1 MANGLSEW
9 VERAMNLIPGWRLER
24 ARERRSSPAF
34 RNAYLLLESEAKAF
48 LDEKLHPQDR
58 PAGYYHNYFCPDHA
72 VELAFDAES
81 PNAHRCPRDGRVF
94 SGEPYDSAWR
104 WFVNN
109 RLSNMAYRLALMW
122 QWDANGAYL
131 TRCREIL
138 LAYAERY
145 PGYPIEREL
154 PYGWGKVANHSLDEA
169 VWLIPIARA
178 YDLVR
183 EFLSVRERTLIETN
197 LLALAA
203 EHIQGQKFH
212 RIHNIECWHNA
223 AMAAVGIC
231 LDDAGFQKM
240 ALEDRFGF
248 HHQLREGVLDDGM
261 WWEGSSSYH
270 FYTLAALIAHIQ
282 VLENNGAR
290 LHDDDRLKAMFRAP
304 VLLAFP
310 DFRLPATNDCWYF
323 SSLLSDVCHGV
334 PPAESFYEVAYGW
347 YGEPDF
353 ARILERNYARR
364 PRTAVE
370 SLLYGEEL
378 PDSGGEFDSESAVL
392 KPSGIAILRSRDAIE
407 AQSCVLLKY
416 GPHGGG
422 HGHPDKLSISYYA
435 RGFPVATDLGTP
447 GYGVGLNETWY
458 RQTLSHNTVT
468 VNGRSQPPAEGR
480 LVRFDAKRTSG
491 FEVVDAGV
499 TWEDDFYAGVTMR
512 RVILW
517 TDSYFWDVFHVA
529 APQECQLDWACRFQA
544 RRHRHSGLSCLGSI
558 SLSGDGYAHVR
569 QPVEFAPKQMVTLE
583 WGLPKG
589 GVGAFLPEDGRTRI
603 ILGEAPLQPASDT
616 GDLLIRRRNARET
629 TYVGLMHHWDT
640 APSVRRVEAVGLE
653 GTGGT
658 TGFLVHTGTETH
670 LWVLSEAVPDLS
682 GVDADR
688 TFVYPLQEPA

>member
-1 MANGLSEW
+1 
-9 VERAMNLIPGWRLER
+9 MNLIPGWRLER
-24 ARERRSSPAF
+24 SRVRRSSPTF
-34 RNAYLLLESEAKAF
+34 RDAYRRLESEARAF
-48 LDEKLHPQDR
+48 LDEGLRPQDH

-72 VELAFDAES
+72 VELAFDADS
-81 PNAHRCPRDGRVF
+81 PNAHRCPKDGRVF

-109 RLSNMAYRLALMW
+109 RLSGMAYRLALMW
-122 QWDANGAYL
+122 QLDADAAYL
-131 TRCREIL
+131 ARCREIL

-183 EFLSVRERTLIETN
+183 EFLSARERTLIETD

-248 HHQLREGVLDDGM
+248 HHQLQEGVLDDGM

-270 FYTLAALIAHIQ
+270 FYTLAALIAHVQ
-282 VLENNGAR
+282 VSETTGAR
-290 LHDDDRLKAMFRAP
+290 LHDDDRLRAMFRAP
-304 VLLAFP
+304 VSLAYP

-323 SSLLSDVCHGV
+323 SSLLADVCHGV
-334 PPAESFYEVAYGW
+334 PPAASFYEVAYGW
-347 YGEPDF
+347 YNEPVY
-353 ARILERNYARR
+353 AGILERNYAEV

-378 PDSGGEFDSESAVL
+378 PDSGGEFDTESAVL
-392 KPSGIAILRSRDAIE
+392 KPSGVAILRSRDAVE

-435 RGFPVATDLGTP
+435 HGFPVATDLGTP
-447 GYGVGLNETWY
+447 GYGVDLNETWY

-480 LVRFDAKRTSG
+480 LVNLDLQRADG
-491 FEVVDAGV
+491 FEVVDARV
-499 TWEDDFYAGVTMR
+499 AWERDPYAGVGMR

-517 TDSYFWDVFHVA
+517 TDAYFWDLFHVV
-529 APQECQLDWACRFQA
+529 APQECRLDWVCRYQA
-544 RRHRHSGLSCLGSI
+544 DRQGHSGLSRRGTVA
-558 SLSGDGYAHVR
+558 LSGDGYAHVR
-569 QPVEFAPKQMVTLE
+569 QPVEYIPEETVSLQ
-583 WGLPKG
+583 WGLSKG
-589 GVGAFLPEDGRTRI
+589 GAGVFLPEETGTRVV
-603 ILGEAPLQPASDT
+603 LGKAPLQPASET
-616 GDLLIRRRNARET
+616 GDLLIRSRTARET
-629 TYVGLMHHWDT
+629 TFVALMHHWDT
-640 APSVRRVEAVGLE
+640 EPAVSRVTAVGPD
-653 GTGGT
+653 GAGGAR
-658 TGFLVHTGTETH
+658 GFLVQAGTETH
-670 LWVLSEAVPDLS
+670 LWAVSEDVPYLS
-682 GVDADR
+682 GIEVDR
-688 TFVYPLQEPA
+688 TFSYPLQSPA

>member
-1 MANGLSEW
+1 MANGLCER

-34 RNAYLLLESEAKAF
+34 RDAYRQLESEARAF
-48 LDEKLHPQDR
+48 LDERMQPQDL

-72 VELAFDAES
+72 VELVFDAES
-81 PNAHRCPRDGRVF
+81 PKLHRCPRDGRVF

-109 RLSNMAYRLALMW
+109 RLSGMAYRLALLW
-122 QWDANGAYL
+122 QLDADAAYL

-183 EFLSVRERTLIETN
+183 EFLDARERTLIETN

-223 AMAAVGIC
+223 AMAAVGVC
-231 LDDAGFQKM
+231 LDDVGFQKI

-270 FYTLAALIAHIQ
+270 FYTLAALIAHVQ
-282 VLENNGAR
+282 VSESTARR
-290 LHDDDRLKAMFRAP
+290 LHDDERIRAMFRAP
-304 VLLAFP
+304 VSLAFP

-334 PPAESFYEVAYGW
+334 PPADAFYEVAYGW
-347 YGEPDF
+347 YNEPVY
-353 ARILERNYARR
+353 AGILERNYAGR

-378 PDSGGEFDSESAVL
+378 PDTGGEFVTESAVL
-392 KPSGIAILRSRDAIE
+392 KPSGVAILRSRDAIE

-422 HGHPDKLSISYYA
+422 HGHPDKLSISFYA
-435 RGFPVATDLGTP
+435 QGLPVATDLGTP
-447 GYGVGLNETWY
+447 GYGVDMNETWY

-468 VNGRSQPPAEGR
+468 VDGRSQPPAEGR
-480 LVRFDAKRTSG
+480 LVNLDIQRDDG
-491 FEVVDAGV
+491 FEAVDARV
-499 TWEDDFYAGVTMR
+499 AWEGDPYARVAMR

-517 TDSYFWDVFHVA
+517 TDSYFWDLFLVA
-529 APQECQLDWACRFQA
+529 APEECQMDWVCRYQA
-544 RRHRHSGLSCLGSI
+544 DRRRHTGLSRLGST
-558 SLSGDGYAHVR
+558 SLCGDGYAHVR
-569 QPVEFAPKQMVTLE
+569 RPVEFMSEDAVSLE
-583 WGLPKG
+583 WGLSKG
-589 GVGAFLPEDGRTRI
+589 GVGVFLPEEAGTRV
-603 ILGEAPLQPASDT
+603 ILGEAPLQPASET
-616 GDLLIRRRNARET
+616 GDLLIRRRTARET
-629 TYVGLMHHWDT
+629 TFVALMHHWDT
-640 APSVRRVEAVGLE
+640 EPAVSRVTAVGRDRS
-653 GTGGT
+653 GRAR
-658 TGFLVHTGTETH
+658 GFLVRTGAETH
-670 LWVLSEAVPDLS
+670 LWVMSETAFDTSDIV
-682 GVDADR
+682 ADR
-688 TFVYPLQEPA
+688 TFSYPLATKA

>member
-1 MANGLSEW
+1 MANGLFKR
-9 VERAMNLIPGWRLER
+9 VVCTMNLIPGWRLER
-24 ARERRSSPAF
+24 ARARRSNPAF
-34 RNAYLLLESEAKAF
+34 RNAYCQLESEARAF
-48 LDEKLHPQDR
+48 LGEAMQPQDN

-72 VELAFDAES
+72 VELAFDAGS

-109 RLSNMAYRLALMW
+109 RLSSMAYRLALMW
-122 QWDANGAYL
+122 QLDADSAYL

-154 PYGWGKVANHSLDEA
+154 PYGWGKAANHSLDEA

-183 EFLSVRERTLIETN
+183 DTLNARERTLIETN

-203 EHIQGQKFH
+203 EHIRGQKFH

-231 LDDAGFQKM
+231 LDDAGFQKL

-248 HHQLREGVLDDGM
+248 RHQLREGVLDDGM

-270 FYTLAALIAHIQ
+270 FYTLAALIAHVQ
-282 VLENNGAR
+282 VSENKGVG
-290 LHDDDRLKAMFRAP
+290 LHEDDRLRAMFRAP
-304 VLLAFP
+304 VSMAFP

-347 YGEPDF
+347 YNEPVY

-370 SLLYGEEL
+370 SLLYGEAL
-378 PDSGGEFDSESAVL
+378 PDTDGRFVTESAVL
-392 KPSGIAILRSRDAIE
+392 KPSGIAIMRSREAVE

-422 HGHPDKLSISYYA
+422 HGHPDKLSVSIYA
-435 RGFPVATDLGTP
+435 RGNPVATDLGTP
-447 GYGVGLNETWY
+447 GYGVALNETWY
-458 RQTLSHNTVT
+458 RQTLSHNTIT
-468 VNGRSQPPAEGR
+468 LDGRSQPPAEGR
-480 LVRFDAKRTSG
+480 LVRFDTTRTGG
-491 FEVVDAGV
+491 FEVVDASV
-499 TWEDDFYAGVTMR
+499 AWERDPYAGVAMR

-517 TDSYFWDVFHVA
+517 TDAYFWDVFHVA
-529 APQECQLDWACRFQA
+529 ASQECRMDWVCRYQVN
-544 RRHRHSGLSCLGSI
+544 RQRQSGLSRRGSI

-569 QPVEFAPKQMVTLE
+569 EPVEFTPEEMVSLE
-583 WGLPKG
+583 WGLSKG
-589 GVGAFLPEDGRTRI
+589 GVGAFLPEDVSTQV
-603 ILGEAPLQPASDT
+603 ILGKAPLQPASET
-616 GDLLIRRRNARET
+616 GDLLIRRRTARET
-629 TYVGLMHHWDT
+629 TFVALVHHWDT
-640 APSVRRVEAVGLE
+640 EPAVSRVEAIGRD
-653 GTGGT
+653 GAGGAR
-658 TGFLVHTGTETH
+658 GFLVQAGAETH
-670 LWVLSEAVPDLS
+670 LWVMSESASELS
-682 GVDADR
+682 GIEADR
-688 TFVYPLQEPA
+688 TFTYPLAAQA

>member
-1 MANGLSEW
+1 
-9 VERAMNLIPGWRLER
+9 MNLMPGWRLER
-24 ARERRSSPAF
+24 ARERRSNPAF
-34 RNAYLLLESEAKAF
+34 HNAYRQLESEARAF
-48 LDEKLHPQDR
+48 LDEGMHPQDR

-72 VELAFDAES
+72 VELAFDADS
-81 PNAHRCPRDGRVF
+81 PHAHRCPRDGRIF

-122 QWDANGAYL
+122 QLDENGAYL

-169 VWLIPIARA
+169 VWLIPITMA

-183 EFLSVRERTLIETN
+183 ENLNAQERTLIETN

-203 EHIQGQKFH
+203 EHIRGQKFH

-223 AMAAVGIC
+223 ALAAVGIR

-270 FYTLAALIAHIQ
+270 FYTLAALIAHVQ
-282 VLENNGAR
+282 VSENVGAG
-290 LHDDDRLKAMFRAP
+290 LHDDDRLLAMFRAP
-304 VLLAFP
+304 VSLAFP

-353 ARILERNYARR
+353 ARILERNYEARA
-364 PRTAVE
+364 RTAVE
-370 SLLYGEEL
+370 ALLYGADL
-378 PDSGGEFDSESAVL
+378 PGSGDGLDTGSTVL
-392 KPSGIAILRSRDAIE
+392 KPSGLAILRSSE
-407 AQSCVLLKY
+407 AHRRQSCVLLKY

-422 HGHPDKLSISYYA
+422 HGHPDKLSVSFYA
-435 RGFPVATDLGTP
+435 RGNPVATDLGTP
-447 GYGVGLNETWY
+447 GYGVGLNESWY

-468 VNGRSQPPAEGR
+468 LNGRSQPPAEGR

-517 TDSYFWDVFHVA
+517 TDTYFWDVFHVA
-529 APQECQLDWACRFQA
+529 APQESQLDWVCGFQA
-544 RRHRHSGLSCLGSI
+544 RRRRHSGLSRRGSI

-569 QPVEFAPKQMVTLE
+569 QPLEFAPEQMVSLE

-589 GVGAFLPEDGRTRI
+589 GVGAFFPEDGRTRI
-603 ILGEAPLQPASDT
+603 ILGDAPLQSASET
-616 GDLLIRRRNARET
+616 GDLLIRRRTACET
-629 TYVGLMHHWDT
+629 TFVGLIHHWDT
-640 APSVRRVEAVGLE
+640 EPSVRRVEAVGRDS
-653 GTGGT
+653 TGGT
-658 TGFLVHTGTETH
+658 PGFLVHTGTETH
-670 LWVLSEAVPDLS
+670 FWAMSEAVPDLS

-688 TFVYPLQEPA
+688 TFAYPLQAPA

>member
-1 MANGLSEW
+1 
-9 VERAMNLIPGWRLER
+9 MNLVPGWRLER
-24 ARERRSSPAF
+24 AKERRTNPAF
-34 RNAYLLLESEAKAF
+34 RFAYRQLESAARAF
-48 LDEKLHPQDR
+48 LGEKMRPQDR

-72 VELAFDAES
+72 VELEFDAES
-81 PNAHRCPRDGRVF
+81 PNEHRCPRDGRVF

-109 RLSNMAYRLALMW
+109 RLSGMAYRLALMW
-122 QWDANGAYL
+122 QLDANAACL
-131 TRCREIL
+131 SRCREIL

-183 EFLSVRERTLIETN
+183 ETLNAPERTLIESN

-203 EHIQGQKFH
+203 EHIQSQKFH

-240 ALEDRFGF
+240 ALKDRFGF

-270 FYTLAALIAHIQ
+270 FYTLAALIAHVQ
-282 VLENNGAR
+282 VSENTRAR
-290 LHDDDRLKAMFRAP
+290 LHDEGRLKAMFRAP
-304 VLLAFP
+304 VSLAFP

-334 PPAESFYEVAYGW
+334 PPADAFYEVAYGW
-347 YGEPDF
+347 YNEPIY
-353 ARILERNYARR
+353 AGILERNYAKK

-378 PDSGGEFDSESAVL
+378 PDSGGEFDAGSAVL
-392 KPSGIAILRSRDAIE
+392 KPSGVAILRSRDPIE

-435 RGFPVATDLGTP
+435 HGFPVATDLGTP
-447 GYGVGLNETWY
+447 GYGVDLNETWY

-480 LVRFDAKRTSG
+480 LVNLDLHRADG
-491 FEVVDAGV
+491 FEVVDASV
-499 TWEDDFYAGVTMR
+499 SCAKAPYAGVTMR

-517 TDSYFWDVFHVA
+517 TDCCFWDVFYVT
-529 APQECQLDWACRFQA
+529 APQECQMDWVCRFNA
-544 RRHRHSGLSCLGSI
+544 DRRRHTGLSRRGSI
-558 SLSGDGYAHVR
+558 ALSGDGYAHVR
-569 QPVEFAPKQMVTLE
+569 NPVEFVPAEKVSLE
-583 WGLPKG
+583 WGLSQG
-589 GVGAFLPEDGRTRI
+589 GVGVFLPEDGSTEI
-603 ILGEAPLQPASDT
+603 ILGEAPLQPASET
-616 GDLLIRRRNARET
+616 GDLLIRRRFAHET
-629 TYVGLMHHWDT
+629 TFVALLHHWDT
-640 APSVRRVEAVGLE
+640 APAVSRVEAVGRD
-653 GTGGT
+653 GRGGAA
-658 TGFLVHTGTETH
+658 GFLVQAGDETH
-670 LWVLSEAVPDLS
+670 LWALSEAVPVPA
-682 GVDADR
+682 GVEVDR
-688 TFVYPLQEPA
+688 IFSYPLQLPR

>member
-1 MANGLSEW
+1 
-9 VERAMNLIPGWRLER
+9 MNLIPGWRLER

-34 RNAYLLLESEAKAF
+34 RYAYRQLESEARAF
-48 LDEKLHPQDR
+48 LGEKMCPQDR

-72 VELAFDAES
+72 VELAFDAGS

-109 RLSNMAYRLALMW
+109 RLSGMAYRLALMW
-122 QWDANGAYL
+122 QLDADAACL
-131 TRCREIL
+131 SRCREIL

-183 EFLSVRERTLIETN
+183 EFLSARERTLIETD

-282 VLENNGAR
+282 VSENTGAR
-290 LHDDDRLKAMFRAP
+290 LHDERRLKAMFRAP
-304 VLLAFP
+304 VSLAFP

-334 PPAESFYEVAYGW
+334 PPADAFYEVAYGW
-347 YGEPDF
+347 YSEPVY
-353 ARILERNYARR
+353 ARILERNYAQR
-364 PRTAVE
+364 PRSAVA
-370 SLLYGEEL
+370 SFLYGEEL
-378 PDSGGEFDSESAVL
+378 PDTGGRFVTESAVL
-392 KPSGIAILRSRDAIE
+392 EPSGIAILRSREAIE
-407 AQSCVLLKY
+407 RQSCVLLKY

-422 HGHPDKLSISYYA
+422 HGHPDKLSISCYA
-435 RGFPVATDLGTP
+435 RGVPVSTDLGTP
-447 GYGVGLNETWY
+447 GYGVDLNETWY
-458 RQTLSHNTVT
+458 RQTISHNTVT

-480 LVRFDAKRTSG
+480 LLNLDLQRTDG
-491 FEVVDAGV
+491 FEVVDASV
-499 TWEDDFYAGVTMR
+499 SWETDPYAGVTMR

-517 TDSYFWDVFHVA
+517 TDSYYWDVFHVT
-529 APQECQLDWACRFQA
+529 APQECQLDWVCRYPA
-544 RRHRHSGLSCLGSI
+544 DRHGQTGLSRRGTV
-558 SLSGDGYAHVR
+558 SLSGDGYAHIR
-569 QPVEFAPKQMVTLE
+569 NPVEFVPEEMVSLE
-583 WGLPKG
+583 WGLRQG
-589 GVGAFLPEDGRTRI
+589 GVGAFLPEDIGSQV
-603 ILGEAPLQPASDT
+603 ILGEAPLQSASET
-616 GDLLIRRRNARET
+616 ADLLIRRRTACET
-629 TYVGLMHHWDT
+629 TFVALMHHWDVKP
-640 APSVRRVEAVGLE
+640 AVSRVTAVGPD
-653 GTGGT
+653 GAGGAR
-658 TGFLVHTGTETH
+658 GFLVQAGEETH
-670 LWVLSEAVPDLS
+670 LWVMAKADSDLS
-682 GVDADR
+682 GIKADR
-688 TFVYPLQEPA
+688 TFSYPLQSPA